1 MKINYVFLEPVHPY
15 AFRRPN
21 CDIPLIT
28 GLVHVKPD
36 EKDLKERMC
45 FEVTYEDG
53 FKDYVPTSEVDDGS
67 YKFVVQ

>member
-1 MKINYVFLEPVHPY
+1 MKINHIYLEPIHIHAY
-15 AFRRPN
+15 RRPD

-28 GLVHVKPD
+28 GLVEVEPANG
-36 EKDLKERMC
+36 EKERLC

-53 FKDYVPTSEVDDGS
+53 FKDYVPMSEVEDGS